1 MRRLVVL
8 AIGLAFVGTV
18 ATANAGV
25 PAPSGYVVAT
35 GDIACA
41 PGIARSATRCH
52 EDVTA
57 WMFSGGGP
65 LSGAQAVLPLGDLQY
80 PSGKYVHFTY
90 SKPGCEVDTN
100 GGTQPCSF
108 HRSYGVTASGAGIPI
123 RPTPGNHE
131 YKDPTTPDA
140 NCPLLRGISSKGAPY
155 SACGYER
162 YFGSDVAAPTSGG
175 DGKGSYWF
183 TYDAGSAHPILFIS
197 LNVGQCEKN
206 ATPCSSTG
214 SVTSFLKTTLASNE
228 INPPEACVV
237 AYWHQPRWSFYG
249 HKNFGKAGGVWQ
261 GLFSVAGAKL
271 PDLVLNGHA
280 HNYQRFAALSKVGE
294 AGTTNPSIRQIIVG
308 TGGNDHDFEDANNA
322 NPNRPPA
329 PAAFDPD
336 TFGLLRLGWDSAA
349 GTLSTAFFPEGS
361 GSTATDPVSW
371 GCN

>member
-18 ATANAGV
+18 ATANAG
-25 PAPSGYVVAT
+25 APDPYVVAS

-41 PGIARSATRCH
+41 PSVARTSVRCH

-57 WMFSGGGP
+57 WMFSQGGP
-65 LSGAQAVLPLGDLQY
+65 LGAAEAVLPLGDLQY
-80 PSGKYVHFTY
+80 PSGKYTHFMYT
-90 SKPGCEVDTN
+90 KPGCEMDED

-108 HRSYGVTASGAGIPI
+108 HQSYGMAQATTGAEW

-131 YKDPTTPDA
+131 YKDPTTPTSD
-140 NCPLLRGISSKGAPY
+140 CPRLRGTTSGGAPY

-162 YFGSDVAAPTSGG
+162 YFGSAVAAPTSGG

-183 TYDAGSAHPILFIS
+183 TDGEGSAHPILFIS

-206 ATPCSSTG
+206 GAPCSSTG
-214 SVTSFLKTTLASNE
+214 SVTSFLKQTLASNT
-228 INPPEACVV
+228 INPAEACVV
-237 AYWHQPRWSFYG
+237 AYWHQPRWSYYG

-261 GLFSVAGAKL
+261 GLFSVTGAKL

-280 HNYQRFAALSKVGE
+280 HNYQRFAPLSKVGE
-294 AGTTNPSIRQIIVG
+294 TGAGTASIREIVVG

-322 NPNRPPA
+322 NPNRPAEPLVHF
-329 PAAFDPD
+329 PQ
-336 TFGLLRLGWDSAA
+336 TFGLLKLSWSTGD
-349 GTLSTAFFPEGS
+349 GTLTALFYPEETPN
-361 GSTATDPVSW
+361 TAADSVTFD
-371 GCN
+371 CN